1 MTLTISDFLAKDN
14 DRLEQ
19 LITDNPVSIPVNQIA
34 DFLGADVASV
44 RAAVEN
50 DCFGLSWRK
59 AGSTR
64 HAYLIPTGQFVR
76 WYLNHKTAI

>member
-1 MTLTISDFLAKDN
+1 MKINDFLTKDT
-14 DRLEQ
+14 DRIEQ
-19 LITDNPVSIPVNQIA
+19 LIEENPVSIPVTRLA
-34 DFLGADVASV
+34 EFLQADVASV

>member
-1 MTLTISDFLAKDN
+1 MKINDFLTKDI
-14 DRLEQ
+14 DRIEQ
-19 LITDNPVSIPVNQIA
+19 LIEENPVSIPVTKLA
-34 DFLGADVASV
+34 EFLQADVASV

-50 DCFGLSWRK
+50 NCFGASWRK

>member
-1 MTLTISDFLAKDN
+1 MTLKISDFLAKDN
-14 DRLEQ
+14 DKLEQ

>member
-1 MTLTISDFLAKDN
+1 MTLKINDFLTKDT
-14 DRLEQ
+14 DRIEQ
-19 LITDNPVSIPVNQIA
+19 LIEENPVSIPVTKLA
-34 DFLGADVASV
+34 EFLQADVASV

-76 WYLNHKTAI
+76 WYLNCKTAM

>member
-1 MTLTISDFLAKDN
+1 MKINDFLTKDT
-14 DRLEQ
+14 DRIEQ
-19 LITDNPVSIPVNQIA
+19 LIEENPVSIPVTKLA
-34 DFLGADVASV
+34 EFLQADVASV

>member
-1 MTLTISDFLAKDN
+1 MKINDFLTKDN
-14 DRLEQ
+14 DRIEQ
-19 LITDNPVSIPVNQIA
+19 LINDHPVNIPVDKLAEFLQA
-34 DFLGADVASV
+34 DNASI
-44 RAAVEN
+44 RAAIEN

-76 WYLNHKTAI
+76 WYLNYKGA

>member
-1 MTLTISDFLAKDN
+1 MKLTISDFLTKDN

-59 AGSTR
+59 SGSTR

>member
-1 MTLTISDFLAKDN
+1 MKLTISDFLTKDN

-19 LITDNPVSIPVNQIA
+19 LIEANPVSIPVSSA
-34 DFLGADVASV
+34 AEFLGADVASV

-59 AGSTR
+59 AGSAR

-76 WYLNHKTAI
+76 WYLSCKTAI

>member
-1 MTLTISDFLAKDN
+1 MTISDFLTKDN

-34 DFLGADVASV
+34 DFLGSYVASV

-76 WYLNHKTAI
+76 WYLNHKAAI

>member
-1 MTLTISDFLAKDN
+1 MKINDFLTKDT
-14 DRLEQ
+14 DRIEQ
-19 LITDNPVSIPVNQIA
+19 LIEENPVSIPVTRLA
-34 DFLGADVASV
+34 EFLQADVASV

-50 DCFGLSWRK
+50 NCFGASWRK
-59 AGSTR
+59 VGSTR

>member
-1 MTLTISDFLAKDN
+1 MKINDFLTKDA
-14 DRLEQ
+14 DRIEQ
-19 LITDNPVSIPVNQIA
+19 LIEENPVSIPVTRLA
-34 DFLGADVASV
+34 EFLQADVASV

>member
-1 MTLTISDFLAKDN
+1 MKISDFLAKDN
-14 DRLEQ
+14 DKLEQ

>member
-1 MTLTISDFLAKDN
+1 MTLTISDFLTKDN
-14 DRLEQ
+14 GRLEQ

-59 AGSTR
+59 SGSTR